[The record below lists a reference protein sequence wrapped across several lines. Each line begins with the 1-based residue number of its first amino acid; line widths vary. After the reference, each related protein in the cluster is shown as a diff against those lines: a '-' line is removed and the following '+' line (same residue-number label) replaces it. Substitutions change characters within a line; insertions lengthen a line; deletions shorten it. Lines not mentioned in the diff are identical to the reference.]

1 MIYNDLK
8 QLNQDLPKKGRLLG
22 LDVGTKTIGVA
33 VCDGDWLVANPRLTI
48 SRKGGKADFLAIKNC
63 VEENKIAAIVVGLPL
78 NMDGTESAMSE
89 FVRKFALGLDEF
101 LEDVKIIFFDERLSS
116 FEAEEL
122 LESGQVKNN
131 KRKGK
136 IDQIAASVILQG
148 LVDVLNCG
156 LNQS

>member
-8 QLNQDLPKKGRLLG
+8 QLNQDLPNKGRLLG

-33 VCDGDWLVANPRLTI
+33 VCDGDWMVANPRLTI
-48 SRKGGKADFLAIKNC
+48 YRRGGKADFSAIKDC
-63 VEENKIAAIVVGLPL
+63 VVENKIQAIVVGLPL
-78 NMDGTESAMSE
+78 NMDGTESGMSE

-101 LEDVKIIFFDERLSS
+101 LADVKIIFFDERLSS

-136 IDQIAASVILQG
+136 IDQIAASIILQG
-148 LVDVLNCG
+148 AVDG
-156 LNQS
+156 LNQL

>member
-48 SRKGGKADFLAIKNC
+48 YRKGGKVDFLAIKNFI
-63 VEENKIAAIVVGLPL
+63 VENKIVAIVVGLPL
-78 NMDGTESAMSE
+78 NMDGTKSAMSE
-89 FVRKFALGLDEF
+89 FIRKFALGLDEF
-101 LEDVKIIFFDERLSS
+101 LEDFKIIFFDERLSS
-116 FEAEEL
+116 FAAEEL

-131 KRKGK
+131 LRKGK

-148 LVDVLNCG
+148 AVDD
-156 LNQS
+156 LNQF

>member
-8 QLNQDLPKKGRLLG
+8 QLNQDFPNKGRLLG

-48 SRKGGKADFLAIKNC
+48 YRKGGKVDFLAIKNFI
-63 VEENKIAAIVVGLPL
+63 VENKIVAIVVGLPL
-78 NMDGTESAMSE
+78 NMDGTKSAMSE
-89 FVRKFALGLDEF
+89 FIRKFALGLDEF
-101 LEDVKIIFFDERLSS
+101 LEDFKIIFFDERLSS
-116 FEAEEL
+116 FAAEEL

-131 KRKGK
+131 LRKGK

-148 LVDVLNCG
+148 AVDVLN
-156 LNQS
+156 S